1 MKSNYYIAL
10 FSLLLFSF
18 FTSCDNSDKTLLGND
33 CIKRSISPNIV
44 GGEIEFAYA
53 MAIPPQ
59 YGHLEK
65 VEVWASIAGAEGTY
79 LNPNSYYTNSNGAD
93 IGVPV
98 ADESRLEGNSCIT
111 SFVKDT
117 CAATLRYFY
126 KIPET
131 ARNQEVSF
139 RFSVTASNGEIQSY
153 SMGPYKISKM
163 DIIKGLLL
171 TTGDKCYLS
180 IADMKVYSESEI
192 SSTPNL
198 ASRVDLMFGTSTN
211 PIIGAG
217 LFAPSAPEEYKSGIV
232 ATPVGAV
239 ADTKIVKAWGVRD
252 QQLSDLQ
259 WAVFVDDV
267 DLISFSFE
275 QATNFTLQLKAE
287 NGIWVETA
295 DGKYRAYLFI
305 NKIEN
310 NQMTIG
316 MKRYAF

>member
-1 MKSNYYIAL
+1 MKSNCYIAL
-10 FSLLLFSF
+10 LALLLFPF
-18 FTSCDNSDKTLLGND
+18 FTSCDNGDETSLGND
-33 CIKRSISPNIV
+33 CIKRSISPNLV

-53 MAIPPQ
+53 MAIPPE

-79 LNPNSYYTNSNGAD
+79 LNPNSYYTDSNGMD

-98 ADESRLEGNSCIT
+98 AEESKLDGNSCIT

-126 KIPET
+126 KIPEA

-139 RFSVTASNGEIQSY
+139 RFSVTASNGEVQSF

-163 DIIKGLLL
+163 DMVKNLLL
-171 TTGDKCYLS
+171 TAGDRCYLS
-180 IADMKVYSESEI
+180 IADMKVYSETEI
-192 SSTPNL
+192 NTTPDL
-198 ASRVDLMFGTSTN
+198 ASHVDLMFGTSPN
-211 PIIGAG
+211 SVIGAG
-217 LFAPSAPEEYKSGIV
+217 LFAPSAPDEYKNGIV
-232 ATPVGAV
+232 TTPAGAV
-239 ADTKIVKAWGVRD
+239 ADTKIMKAWGVRD

-267 DLISFSFE
+267 DLTSLSFD
-275 QATNFTLQLKAE
+275 QATNFSLQLKAE

-295 DGKYRAYLFI
+295 DRKYRAYLFI
-305 NKIEN
+305 NKIAN